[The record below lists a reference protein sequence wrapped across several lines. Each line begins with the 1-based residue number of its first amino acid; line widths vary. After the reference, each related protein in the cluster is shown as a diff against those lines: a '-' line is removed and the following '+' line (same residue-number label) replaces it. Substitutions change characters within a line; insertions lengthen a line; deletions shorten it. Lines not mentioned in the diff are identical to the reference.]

1 MACRYFVGGYS
12 LTEAQFKKVLND
24 GLLDQLL
31 VKQGIEIPGFN
42 IKEEFI
48 ESTLKSAKQGPVEL
62 RVVSKINKQVNN
74 QLENISYTDGDV
86 IDGTNRRSAAR
97 KLTTVIKEANDQ
109 IKQQNKKLGK
119 KRKPVDLILVTSV
132 GGKLQYGENISKKV
146 VQEIEDSPY
155 VNLEDGYIFMLV
167 PSSLGLYP
175 LKLESRFLG
184 ETNVGNQV
192 KENVK
197 KLFTETDSKVF
208 NDIAKNIS
216 RFLYKTTIKKT
227 PEGINITTTKADDT
241 EVSETFET
249 PEELIT
255 FILGDRTGKKLN
267 KDKDGNLSTNKGLL
281 AHVNSLKINNNV
293 KDPNSLSNEF
303 YANNEFV
310 TTDLYTEG
318 GNFFNSS
325 SFVVEAFNPTTQTT
339 KVLGEILSSSIPVKT
354 ENEAK
359 SKIIKPIVK
368 EETKEDELPINSKTI
383 EEVQELQSIYI
394 PIENS
399 NLQYRVYVRAKE
411 NTLEMYKVEKG
422 SLVAVPNS
430 NTKKWKVSSKA
441 NSKETS
447 IARKEAKPKFDEL
460 KKQFGTKDTTTP
472 EGGIYQDPK
481 TGEDV
486 GTGLFDNPIV
496 EETDSTPE
504 TETNISG
511 IFDYG
516 EEGDVGEDLDIKP
529 RTRTADNKENAVQW
543 DKEKEL
549 KWLEDKLGR
558 EVLDGK
564 VSLFNSVE
572 DLESYLPKETY
583 EMLLE
588 ARKNGKFLNGLFTK
602 AAMHIANN
610 AFDGTG
616 FHEAFHVVFN
626 LGLNLEQRIGLLNEA
641 VEKYSDEISPEAT
654 LIEIEE
660 VLADK
665 FMEYVQAEGEVK
677 GLVGKI
683 GKWFKAMFRGFKL
696 FFNKN
701 SVVSIA
707 DLFSDIQLGVYKN
720 KITFENTDL
729 TKIHPENIKLR
740 ETENTNKSNN
750 DPIPELDPRLKKDA
764 FQYMENRLFQE
775 LDKIREENSDFKN
788 LSDSQLINEISKEGG
803 IKRIYGV
810 LLYRMSL
817 DAKASANAGK
827 DVSNLLAIWNSFTDN
842 SKAIEKKEIAGKG
855 MPIFKAGLTPLA
867 IQFNRSL
874 RSRGI
879 NINLDAVEDLKYN
892 FIEGEENSIAK
903 EVENSTAEERWQ
915 QAYIEIDPQ
924 ETLSQL
930 TRRRLSTIP
939 KMVIVD
945 GEKVRA
951 TNSLG
956 IPINYSE
963 KEVFSYLAHNI
974 TDSYSPSKMIS
985 RLKELSDKKPF
996 IEEILNM
1003 IQKYPDFKN
1012 SLYTTL
1018 ASKTFQKFLMV
1029 LEVEG
1034 NYRTFYSNRKS
1045 IDNIITETMINGFVV
1060 DENPLFGK
1068 HDDKSELKGQ
1078 IDFETPIKKKVT
1090 EQITRLNNLVER
1102 SKVTTTKKE
1111 ISDFID
1117 DFAKFLK
1124 DNHLNVSKDQLLEI
1138 WNPDTENNKS
1148 KWNNIVQLL
1157 SSTSK
1162 IFKELEQGR
1171 NPFLQM
1177 RVSDDSV
1184 FKNVLKEFVFRAKA
1198 GMEKDLS
1205 IAFVNGNKKAVYAV
1219 QYSNYLN
1226 KLISKFKNPK
1236 DFKKYKAE
1244 IANDPLLSSM
1254 PMITDLLTE
1263 EGDAS
1268 QLMDNLE
1275 TVIFDSLARSG
1286 KNKNVDYSDLS
1297 DIEIESMAMAAFFK
1311 QGNKSNYGYYK
1322 LPIPADNSVL
1332 PLIQYKKYDFK
1343 EVVDKLVQV
1352 ANAERKRIN
1361 FFKNLP
1367 EDSSLLLIENFKN
1380 NAGKYHILSFLNGKV
1395 SENTSVDDIR
1405 IIIEDHLTKEFL
1417 ELQKEKYKDAGIIKE
1432 YEKGPNGKITFADKV
1447 ISKSQEKNSLEFFKS
1462 YLFNSY
1468 LMNTQMTTI
1477 FAGDP
1482 AFYKGTGDYQKR
1494 YKQIVS
1500 PGTFTNSE
1508 IIYDKYSG
1516 LVFNDEVA
1524 PTESYVVDNI
1534 IELVKASDLPA
1545 ESKKELI
1552 VRWESTRSTTSNKGH
1567 NNLTDGATF
1576 ISLDRAKNILVS
1588 LDRYTPEHKKAF
1600 ERIKKGIEKPE
1611 DSALFSVSK
1620 PFMFSKMNIEG
1631 IEVPIQIKNSE
1642 ILLTKALAY
1651 KKDED
1656 GNFLRPKLVAA
1667 YDLLNNPKPD
1677 GPQIDFIAFESA
1689 VKVGAI
1695 GSKLDE
1701 DGNVTYNELVENDEG
1716 KLVLNGPPA
1725 IVTLDHADWRLQQEV
1740 PPKYED
1746 AFGNFGSQI
1755 RNLIISDM
1763 SMDGI
1768 YKINKKEYTGR
1779 EVARMYQELVVENL
1793 EESYKNVEE
1802 MFLDEDGEVDYKK
1815 ITTHLKAE
1823 VTRRNLGEEYFE
1835 AIELINEVIG
1845 GEKTNKK
1852 IPTLPLWHP
1861 LISYKVESLLNSF
1874 FKNNVTNQK
1883 IKGGAMV
1890 NATSYGVSEELEF
1903 YIDKNGNYLMEALL
1917 PWWSKKYF
1925 PKNKDGEIDLKTL
1938 PKELTELIGYRI
1950 PTEDKYSMF
1959 NIKVV
1964 GFTDSAAGGTI
1975 ILPQEATTQAGLDFD
1990 IDKLSMIIP
1999 EYRITKEGKIEY
2011 KKYLDKNSS
2020 SEEVVD
2026 AIFDSNNSYE
2036 SFVNKYVPSASKKR
2050 ILKLKEDADQ
2060 DIFNS
2065 VISRNNWKDD
2075 IGFTEII
2082 TEIRNLQEQRK
2093 EETDPV
2099 QKAAIK
2105 KQINSLQDKVYEEK
2119 DLFDGGVNTAHERY
2133 KTLKKDIA
2141 VFVEAIPK
2149 DQYEEFNTVAT
2160 RNNQLL
2166 QIMIGI
2172 MENKET
2178 ALSIIDSGNF
2188 DKLIELGTSTRI
2200 LQLPKD
2206 SNLKKEGIDI
2216 LKDFKSGKIDV
2227 LQYRELLKDF
2237 SKKLD
2242 DKDFNINYPSTQ
2254 LTLFRRN
2261 MTGKKLIGI
2270 FANHNSNHAKAQY
2283 TNLALNSSVK
2293 FDGIEYNSLNNV
2305 KNAEGERISKSL
2317 AIKLAAVVDNAKEPV
2332 SAYLNM
2338 NTYTANVIAYLSRL
2352 GVKEDTIFAFVN
2364 QPAILELT
2372 KEHFNERGSISAQK
2386 DRVDKHIA
2394 ELTGDL
2400 SINNISL
2407 DSIEIDDFNLNR
2419 EELEKALDNN
2429 NSKETLITQY
2439 KTLLAFKRH
2448 YKVAE
2453 ELSRI
2458 TQASKVDTSPVGP
2471 SNGENYVM
2479 INMQQKVLNN
2489 NNPSITGQEELF
2501 FTESEQLINP
2511 AFNKYGWLKPLG
2523 ILNKV
2528 FPSIGKISTE
2538 TGSIKYSMLGKI
2550 KNFFS
2555 DLKTDFNL
2563 TASEAR
2569 QVDSLFMSYIGSKL
2583 PFFNYKDATRVLNE
2597 VPDTLRKYK
2606 EENPDSIYM
2615 PLLEALYTKDATR
2628 TVPVRR
2634 IEYYNTGKKSLDHE
2648 EARAAWKQMLTAENA
2663 KDRKLAL
2670 DLVKYTFF
2678 SNGYSFSSFSFFN
2691 MIPVEFWKDSFARED
2706 INKGVGLL
2714 DENDNSFTKLAE
2726 LVFEELKNESA
2737 IGTDGYVTQTG
2748 AVYNFIKQFI
2758 QNTAEKSMIVPS
2770 LNLKEDS
2777 PRGYTP
2783 KKGVLKLG
2791 PDEVFV
2797 FGTTEEGAHNIDAA
2811 GFAFSG
2817 NANTN
2822 RSLYK
2827 KGDTGKWTK
2836 YGITG
2841 QITVGTE
2848 GQGFGIRMQKATF
2861 KDGSLEKIE
2870 GPKQLQEAESKKL
2883 ITSMK
2888 SDLRKLIKAA
2898 NENNNKTFIVGNLD
2912 NSLNQKGRTSF
2923 KIIKQALEE
2932 VNKEAMFPDN
2942 IIFPEKYDPRINN
2955 NRKIVNVNDT
2965 QSLVIRKEAHQNYK
2979 NNDGVFPSFFKVTKN
2994 KVTSVYE
3001 INKETLDKDYLEYN
3015 KIPIT
3020 GTTNFIV
3027 EFNYNNPINE
3037 SIVPKIIKKSSG
3049 LNLTN
3054 KKEIEEKYQE
3064 APPVDPLN
3072 SSLFTISTEEV
3083 INDIKVESYPDIDI
3097 PEFYGVPPVVSKTK
3111 SSKFN
3116 IGPKEA
3122 PYSEYSTLAKSKKQV
3137 PMPESI
3143 WEKAS
3148 ALEKASIMIQL
3159 KEC

>member
-31 VKQGIEIPGFN
+31 VKQGIDIPGFN

-48 ESTLKSAKQGPVEL
+48 ESTLESAKQGPVEL

-74 QLENISYTDGDV
+74 QLEKVSYTEGDV

-109 IKQQNKKLGK
+109 IKKENKRLNK
-119 KRKPVDLILVTSV
+119 KRKPIDLILVTSV

-155 VNLEDGYIFMLV
+155 VNLEDGFIYMLV
-167 PSSLGLYP
+167 PSSYGLYP
-175 LKLESRFLG
+175 IRLESRFLG
-184 ETNVGNQV
+184 ETNVGSQV

-197 KLFTETDSKVF
+197 KLFTETDNKVF
-208 NDIAKNIS
+208 DNIAKNIS

-227 PEGINITTTKADDT
+227 PEGVNITTTKADK
-241 EVSETFET
+241 EQVSKTFET
-249 PEELIT
+249 AEELIT
-255 FILGDRTGKKLN
+255 FILGDRAGKKLN

-281 AHVNSLKINNNV
+281 AHVNSLKINNNI
-293 KDPNSLSNEF
+293 KDLNSLSNDF
-303 YANNEFV
+303 YANNEFI
-310 TTDLYTEG
+310 TTDVYTEG

-339 KVLGEILSSSIPVKT
+339 KVLGEILSSSIPVK
-354 ENEAK
+354 EESEAS
-359 SKIIKPIVK
+359 SKIVKPIVK
-368 EETKEDELPINSKTI
+368 EETKEDELPINNKTI

-411 NTLEMYKVEKG
+411 NTLEMYEVEKG

-430 NTKKWKVSSKA
+430 NAKKWKVSSKA

-472 EGGIYQDPK
+472 EGGIYRDPK

-496 EETDSTPE
+496 EETESTPE
-504 TETNISG
+504 TDTNISG

-529 RTRTADNKENAVQW
+529 RTRTVDNKENATQW

-677 GLVGKI
+677 GLAGKI

-701 SVVSIA
+701 SVISIT

-729 TKIHPENIKLR
+729 TKLHPENIKLR
-740 ETENTNKSNN
+740 ETESTNKSNN
-750 DPIPELDPRLKKDA
+750 DPVPQLDPRLKKDA

-775 LDKIREENSDFKN
+775 LDKIREENADFKN
-788 LSDSQLINEISKEGG
+788 LSDSELINEISKQGG

-827 DVSNLLAIWNSFTDN
+827 DISNLLEIWNAFTNN
-842 SKAIEKKEIAGKG
+842 SKAIEKTIIAGKG
-855 MPIFKAGLTPLA
+855 MPIFKLGLTPLA
-867 IQFNRSL
+867 KEFNRSL

-879 NINLDAVEDLKYN
+879 NINLDSIEDLKYT
-892 FIEGEENSIAK
+892 FTEEEENSFAK
-903 EVENSTAEERWQ
+903 DVENSTAEERWQ
-915 QAYIEIDPQ
+915 QAYIEINPQ
-924 ETLSQL
+924 ESLSQL

-939 KMVIVD
+939 KMIIVD
-945 GEKVRA
+945 GEEVRA
-951 TNSLG
+951 TNRLG

-963 KEVFSYLAHNI
+963 KEVFAYLAHNI
-974 TDSYSPSKMIS
+974 TDSYSHSKMVN

-1003 IQKYPDFKN
+1003 IQKYPNFKN

-1029 LEVEG
+1029 LEVDG

-1045 IDNIITETMINGFVV
+1045 IDNLITETMINGFVV
-1060 DENPLFGK
+1060 DENPLFDK
-1068 HDDKSELKGQ
+1068 HDSESELKGQ
-1078 IDFETPIKKKVT
+1078 IDFETPIKKKVS
-1090 EQITRLNNLVER
+1090 EQIARLNSLTER
-1102 SKVTTTKKE
+1102 SKVTTTKEE
-1111 ISDFID
+1111 ITDFIS

-1124 DNHLNVSKDQLLEI
+1124 DNHLSVSEDQLLEI
-1138 WNPDTENNKS
+1138 WNPDTENTKS
-1148 KWNNIVQLL
+1148 KWNNIVKLL
-1157 SSTSK
+1157 SSTGK

-1184 FKNVLKEFVFRAKA
+1184 FKNVLKEFVFRAKS

-1236 DFKKYKAE
+1236 DFKEYKAE

-1263 EGDAS
+1263 EGEAS

-1286 KNKNVDYSDLS
+1286 KNTNVDYSDLS

-1343 EVVDKLVQV
+1343 EVVDRFVQV

-1367 EDSSLLLIENFKN
+1367 EDSSLLLIENFKK
-1380 NAGKYHILSFLNGKV
+1380 NAGKYHILNFLNGKV

-1405 IIIEDHLTKEFL
+1405 IIIEDHLLTEFL

-1432 YEKGPNGKITFADKV
+1432 YEKGPNGKITFTDGV
-1447 ISKSQEKNSLEFFKS
+1447 ISKSQEKNSSEFFKS

-1482 AFYKGTGDYQKR
+1482 AFYTGTGDYQKR

-1534 IELVKASDLPA
+1534 IDLVRASDLPA
-1545 ESKKELI
+1545 ENKKELI
-1552 VRWESTRSTTSNKGH
+1552 ARWESTRSTTSDKGH
-1567 NNLTDGATF
+1567 NNLTDAATF

-1588 LDRYTPEHKKAF
+1588 LDRYTPAHKKAF

-1631 IEVPIQIKNSE
+1631 VEVPIQIKNSE
-1642 ILLTKALAY
+1642 VLLTKALAY
-1651 KKDED
+1651 KKDAD
-1656 GNFLRPKLVAA
+1656 GNFMRPKLVAA

-1701 DGNVTYNELVENDEG
+1701 EGNVTYNELVEDDEG
-1716 KLVLNGPPA
+1716 KLILNGPPA

-1746 AFGNFGSQI
+1746 ASGNFGSQL

-1768 YKINKKEYTGR
+1768 YKINKKDYTGR
-1779 EVARMYQELVVENL
+1779 EVARMYQDLIVENL
-1793 EESYKNVEE
+1793 QESYEDVEE
-1802 MFLDEDGEVDYKK
+1802 MFLDEDGEIDYKK
-1815 ITTHLKAE
+1815 ITTHLRAE
-1823 VTRRNLGEEYFE
+1823 ITRINLGEEYFK
-1835 AIELINEVIG
+1835 AIELVDNVR
-1845 GEKTNKK
+1845 KNKK
-1852 IPTLPLWHP
+1852 TPTLPLWHP
-1861 LISYKVESLLNSF
+1861 LVSYKVESLLNSF
-1874 FKNNVTNQK
+1874 FKNNVTKQK

-1917 PWWSKKYF
+1917 PWWTKRFF

-1938 PKELTELIGYRI
+1938 PKELTALLGYRI

-2011 KKYLDKNSS
+2011 KKYLNENSS
-2020 SEEVVD
+2020 AEEIVD
-2026 AIFDSNNSYE
+2026 AIFDSNSSYE
-2036 SFVNKYVPSASKKR
+2036 SFVNKYVPKSSQKR
-2050 ILKLKEDADQ
+2050 ILKLKEEADQ

-2065 VISRNNWKDD
+2065 VLSRNNWKEDV
-2075 IGFTEII
+2075 GFTEIV
-2082 TEIRNLQEQRK
+2082 TEIKDLTEESK
-2093 EETDPV
+2093 KETDPV
-2099 QKAAIK
+2099 KKAALK
-2105 KQINSLQDKVYEEK
+2105 KQINSLRNKIYEEK
-2119 DLFDGGVNTAHERY
+2119 DLFDAGVNTAHERY
-2133 KTLKKDIA
+2133 KTLKKNIA
-2141 VFVEAIPK
+2141 GFVETISK
-2149 DQYEEFNTVAT
+2149 DEYVDFNTRAT

-2200 LQLPKD
+2200 LQLPKGSD
-2206 SNLKKEGIDI
+2206 LKVEGMNI
-2216 LKDFKSGKIDV
+2216 LEDFKSEKIDV

-2237 SKKLD
+2237 AKKLD

-2270 FANHNSNHAKAQY
+2270 FANHNANHAKAQY
-2283 TNLALNSSVK
+2283 TSLALEKNVY
-2293 FDGIEYNSLNNV
+2293 FDGVEYNSLHDV
-2305 KNAEGERISKSL
+2305 KTADGERISKSL

-2364 QPAILELT
+2364 QPAIVELT
-2372 KEHFNERGSISAQK
+2372 KEHFNEKGSAATEK
-2386 DRVDKHIA
+2386 NRVDKHIA
-2394 ELTGDL
+2394 QLRGDL
-2400 SINNISL
+2400 GINNISL
-2407 DSIEIDDFNLNR
+2407 DSIEMEEGNLNLK
-2419 EELEKALDNN
+2419 ELQDALDNN

-2439 KTLLAFKRH
+2439 KALVAFKDH
-2448 YKVAE
+2448 YNIAE
-2453 ELSRI
+2453 ELSQI
-2458 TQASKVDTSPVGP
+2458 TQASKVDTQPVGP

-2479 INMQQKVLNN
+2479 INKQQRVLNRSN
-2489 NNPSITGQEELF
+2489 SMITGKEELF

-2523 ILNKV
+2523 ILDKV
-2528 FPSIGKISTE
+2528 FPSIGKVSTE
-2538 TGSIKYSMLGKI
+2538 TGNIQYSMLGKV

-2555 DLKTDFNL
+2555 ELKGEFSL

-2569 QVDSLFMSYIGSKL
+2569 KIDSFFMSYIGSKL
-2583 PFFNYKDATRVLNE
+2583 PFFDYKDATRVLNE

-2634 IEYYNTGKKSLDHE
+2634 IEYYNTGKSNLDHE
-2648 EARAAWKQMLTAENA
+2648 EARAAWEQMLTAENA

-2678 SNGYSFSSFSFFN
+2678 SNGYSFSSYSFFN
-2691 MIPVEFWKDSFARED
+2691 MIPVEFWKDSFAKED

-2714 DENDNSFTKLAE
+2714 DENNNSFNTIAE
-2726 LVFEELKNESA
+2726 LVFEDLKNEPA
-2737 IGTDGYVTQTG
+2737 VGVDGYITQSG

-2758 QNTAEKSMIVPS
+2758 QNTAEKSMVVPS
-2770 LNLKEDS
+2770 LNLKEDT
-2777 PRGYTP
+2777 PRGFTP
-2783 KKGVLKLG
+2783 KKGVLKLA

-2797 FGTTEEGAHNIDAA
+2797 FGTTQEGAHNIDAA

-2817 NANTN
+2817 NATTN
-2822 RSLYK
+2822 KSLYK
-2827 KGDTGKWTK
+2827 KGDTGKWTQ

-2841 QITVGTE
+2841 QITLGTE

-2870 GPKQLQEAESKKL
+2870 GPKQLEEAESRKL

-2912 NSLNQKGRTSF
+2912 NSTNDTGRTSF

-2932 VNKEAMFPDN
+2932 VNKEAMFPEN
-2942 IIFPEKYDPRINN
+2942 VIFPEKYDPRINN
-2955 NRKIVNVNDT
+2955 NRKIVKVDNT
-2965 QSLVIRKEAHQNYK
+2965 QSLIIRKAAHQNYK

-3015 KIPIT
+3015 KIPT
-3020 GTTNFIV
+3020 LGTNNFIV

-3049 LNLTN
+3049 LTLTN
-3054 KKEIEEKYQE
+3054 KKEIEEKYKE
-3064 APPVDPLN
+3064 APPIDPTN
-3072 SSLFTISTEEV
+3072 SSLFTISTKEV
-3083 INDIKVESYPDIDI
+3083 LEDLKDDDYPDIDVLQFSAPTI
-3097 PEFYGVPPVVSKTK
+3097 K
-3111 SSKFN
+3111 SNIETPN